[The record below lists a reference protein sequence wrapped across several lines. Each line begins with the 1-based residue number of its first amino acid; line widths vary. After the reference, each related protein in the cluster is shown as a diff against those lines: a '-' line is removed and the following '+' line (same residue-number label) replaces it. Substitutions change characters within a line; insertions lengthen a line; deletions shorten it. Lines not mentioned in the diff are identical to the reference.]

1 MYKSVSVPEVVNFL
15 DSIYLHLLNM
25 LVGNVYLRINGDFTT
40 WTAQKVIVRCIK
52 LWHQKFYN
60 YVRFSPH

>member
-25 LVGNVYLRINGDFTT
+25 LVGNVYL
-40 WTAQKVIVRCIK
+40 A
-52 LWHQKFYN
+52 
-60 YVRFSPH
+60 